1 MTELLGQETSLNLLE
16 ESSPEDDN
24 EEDVADDD
32 DEAGDDVDD
41 DEDDD
46 DDDCKVG
53 DADVGEG
60 SNGSL
65 KLGSELTTGQVVA
78 QDIDGTDKESKRSL
92 AVSDDSISDKT
103 ESDKRI
109 RGN

>member
-1 MTELLGQETSLNLLE
+1 MTELLGQETSLNTSE
-16 ESSPEDDN
+16 EGSPEDDN
-24 EEDVADDD
+24 EEDEADDD
-32 DEAGDDVDD
+32 DDEEGDDGN
-41 DEDDD
+41 

-53 DADVGEG
+53 DADEGEA

-78 QDIDGTDKESKRSL
+78 QDIDNTDKECKRSL
-92 AVSDDSISDKT
+92 AATDNLLSGKT
-103 ESDKRI
+103 ESDKRL